1 MTTIAVEAV
10 VSQQLI
16 LFLEALKVICFSIEG
31 MKIFK
36 VNYKICNVKKEKE
49 KENKNK
55 KCEKR

>member
-1 MTTIAVEAV
+1 
-10 VSQQLI
+10 
-16 LFLEALKVICFSIEG
+16 

-49 KENKNK
+49 NKNK